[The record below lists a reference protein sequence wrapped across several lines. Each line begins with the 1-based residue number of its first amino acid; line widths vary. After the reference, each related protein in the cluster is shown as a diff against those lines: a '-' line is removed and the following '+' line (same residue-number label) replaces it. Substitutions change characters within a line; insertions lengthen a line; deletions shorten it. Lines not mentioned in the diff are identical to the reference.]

1 LRQGR
6 EALALARHK
15 PSSGRFVSGLGL
27 DQRCFRAL
35 LGHDRKTLR
44 L

>member
-35 LGHDRKTLR
+35 LGHDRETLR